1 MKGTNRYMK
10 VILMT
15 FAKKFLFKE
24 MDHFGSENGNLG
36 YENGTSSQLWI
47 CCKDCVTILY
57 NERGKERHGNYING
71 FSEIK
76 LIWSNL
82 VIFAQKWCI
91 FITFDLLQVCF
102 FFKFC
107 SRGLEVHENFISC
120 FSRKK
125 THLGQFDLFRPFFTV

>member
-1 MKGTNRYMK
+1 
-10 VILMT
+10 MT

-24 MDHFGSENGNLG
+24 MDHFGSENGNFG
-36 YENGTSSQLWI
+36 SENGTSSQLWI
-47 CCKDCVTILY
+47 CCKDYVTILY
-57 NERGKERHGNYING
+57 NERGKERYGNYING

-76 LIWSNL
+76 LIWGNL

-91 FITFDLLQVCF
+91 FITLDLLQVF
-102 FFKFC
+102 FFFQILLNE
-107 SRGLEVHENFISC
+107 RGQEVHENFISC